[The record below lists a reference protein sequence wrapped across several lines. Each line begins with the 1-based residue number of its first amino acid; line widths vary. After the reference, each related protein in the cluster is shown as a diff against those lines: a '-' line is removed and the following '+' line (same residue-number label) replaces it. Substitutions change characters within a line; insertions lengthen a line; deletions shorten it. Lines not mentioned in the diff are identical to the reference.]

1 MSADQKWVAAI
12 VFAAIVGPTV
22 IILADIPGRLDR
34 RLSRYIARMVDN
46 ALADID
52 WEPETDAAIDEAI
65 ALTVPLYGSEAACKI
80 AAIIAHNEAA
90 RFDADAVDWTQPAR
104 WVQ

>member
-12 VFAAIVGPTV
+12 VFAAIVGPVV

-52 WEPETDAAIDEAI
+52 WDPETHEAHDRALAVTKPLTPLQAASFAH
-65 ALTVPLYGSEAACKI
+65 SEAAH
-80 AAIIAHNEAA
+80 A
-90 RFDADAVDWTQPAR
+90 DWTVPAR
-104 WVQ
+104 WSL